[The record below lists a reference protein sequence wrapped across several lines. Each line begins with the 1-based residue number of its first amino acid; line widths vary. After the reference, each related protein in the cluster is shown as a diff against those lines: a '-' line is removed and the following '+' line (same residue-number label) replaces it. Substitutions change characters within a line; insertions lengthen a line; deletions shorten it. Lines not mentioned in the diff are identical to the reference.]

1 MNPTIGSGH
10 RMGKRLAK
18 RIILILLAVLVISG
32 MLAGMLLFA
41 PLGLSVRQTIAET
54 ILSKKLGRP
63 VTVLGNASVDFQKT
77 IRIAV
82 SDAYFIAEGVGEPDA
97 KQRAFRRI
105 SFQAPYSLLLGQTS
119 GVSNFEISGIVF
131 EFNSRTHEATDENP
145 LSSTLLTHLL
155 SNPLFENIRFSDA
168 AFRYSDPE
176 NGWNEE
182 LKVAKLLVET
192 PQQSNTSTLDVHA
205 HLNNA
210 PITFAG
216 KIQKASAKENVS
228 SATVQIEASSSS
240 FTAAFAGV
248 VDYSEPQARLD
259 GDFTAVSG
267 SLADLL
273 QVLSIESGLEAR
285 ASYASRLIGPVDA
298 LRHNHLEFRLET
310 AAGTALSVTGTL
322 DQEDTEQPVD
332 VSFAIDLSRQSDKAA
347 DGNLAVTV
355 LGLSGNVR
363 GTFEQVELL
372 DGRIA
377 TSAAVLDLQEI
388 GPISARRVIKNPD
401 GTVRLTGLSVQG
413 GRRDAPTLSLSGEI
427 GDLFDLR
434 QVDLDGRYDFPT
446 EALLNLADTAA
457 SQLGTLSGNIRLN
470 DQDGVFGLKDLTG
483 KVSGTDLF
491 DLSYELEVPELRY
504 IDEFSYRLAFAVP
517 EFSRFLAA
525 LGGPQRDTLQPFS
538 FDGRVTLSDN
548 LMALKGDMLSG
559 ASNIVAALSLTE
571 PEAPGALVLTGDISS
586 EELDFSDFRNL
597 FDLAQTKVSFKTPDI
612 EHVETHASSFT
623 ADLDLTIGE
632 LVSNGKRAGNVQGK
646 LAHADKA
653 VALAPFSLAY
663 LGGTLNGDFSADF
676 AKDPVALKANGRVD
690 KFRFGQL
697 LREIGIATD
706 FNSTA
711 FLSFDVAGAGPS
723 ARQFSRTLTGRLTGS
738 LWGGILPNRVLD
750 LSGLNLVTWLST
762 GGGGKPSKL
771 VCAVLPFHFKN
782 GVASTKSLILET
794 EDVQVVGSGSVSL
807 QNQTLDLAFVPR
819 SKRKQ
824 LVEIVSAFEL
834 DGPIGAPKLTVRDAG
849 AGRAVG
855 EILSMPLS
863 VVGRIF
869 HGSGLID
876 ETAKPCV
883 LPKNTGPK

>member
-1 MNPTIGSGH
+1 
-10 RMGKRLAK
+10 MGKRFVR
-18 RIILILLAVLVISG
+18 RITLILLAVLLISG
-32 MLAGMLLFA
+32 MLAGMLVFA
-41 PLGLSVRQTIAET
+41 PLGLPVRQTIAET
-54 ILSKKLGRP
+54 ILGEKLDRP
-63 VTVLGNASVDFQKT
+63 VTVLGNVSVDFQKT

-82 SDAYFIAEGVGEPDA
+82 SDAYFLDDRAGGPDA
-97 KQRAFRRI
+97 RQRAFRRI
-105 SFQAPYSLLLGQTS
+105 AFQAPYGLLLGQTS
-119 GVSNFEISGIVF
+119 GLSNFEISGIAF
-131 EFNSRTHEATDENP
+131 EFNQRSDQTTDGTP

-155 SNPLFENIRFSDA
+155 SNPFFENIRFSDA

-182 LKVAKLLVET
+182 LEIATLLVET
-192 PQQSNTSTLDVHA
+192 PQQSRTSTLNLHA
-205 HLNNA
+205 DLNNT
-210 PITFAG
+210 PITLAG
-216 KIQKASAKENVS
+216 KIQKASAKDKAS
-228 SATVQIEASSSS
+228 SATVQIDASSSS
-240 FTAAFAGV
+240 FTAAFAGM
-248 VDYSEPQARLD
+248 VDYSEPQAQLD
-259 GDFTAVSG
+259 GDLTAVSG

-273 QVLSIESGLEAR
+273 QVLGIESGLEAR
-285 ASYASRLIGPVDA
+285 ASYTSRLAGPVDA
-298 LRHNHLEFRLET
+298 LRHNHLELSLET
-310 AAGTALSVTGTL
+310 AAGTAFSVTGTL
-322 DQEDTEQPVD
+322 DQGDTEQPVD
-332 VSFAIDLSRQSDKAA
+332 VSFAVDLSKRSDEAA
-347 DGNLAVTV
+347 DENLAVTV

-363 GTFEQVELL
+363 GTFGQVELL
-372 DGRIA
+372 DGRIT

-413 GRRDAPTLSLSGEI
+413 GPRDAPTLSLSGEI
-427 GDLFDLR
+427 GDLVDLR
-434 QVDLDGRYDFPT
+434 QVDLDGRYDFPA

-457 SQLGTLSGNIRLN
+457 GQLGTLSGNIRLN

-504 IDEFSYRLAFAVP
+504 IDEFSYRIAFAVP
-517 EFSRFLAA
+517 DFSRFLAA

-571 PEAPGALVLTGDISS
+571 PEAPGAWVLAGGISS
-586 EELDFSDFRNL
+586 KQLDFSDFRNL
-597 FDLAQTKVSFKTPDI
+597 FNLAQTQVSFRTPDI
-612 EHVETHASSFT
+612 ERVETPASSFA

-646 LAHADKA
+646 LAYADKA

-663 LGGTLNGDFSADF
+663 LGGTLNGDFRADF
-676 AKDPVALKANGRVD
+676 AKEPVALKANGRVD

-697 LREIGIATD
+697 LREVGIATD

-711 FLSFDVAGAGPS
+711 YLSFDVAGAGPS

-738 LWGGILPNRVLD
+738 LWGGTLPNRVLD

-782 GVASTKSLILET
+782 GVASTRSLILET
-794 EDVQVVGSGSVSL
+794 EDVQVVGSGSVNL
-807 QNQTLDLAFVPR
+807 QNQTLDLGFAPR

-824 LVEIVSAFEL
+824 LVEIVSPFEL

-863 VVGRIF
+863 LVGRIF

-883 LPKNTGPK
+883 LPKNTGPR

>member
-1 MNPTIGSGH
+1 MEQTIASGR
-10 RMGKRLAK
+10 RMGKRLVK
-18 RIILILLAVLVISG
+18 RIILILLAVFVISG
-32 MLAGMLLFA
+32 MLAGMLILA

-54 ILSKKLGRP
+54 ILGEKLDRP
-63 VTVLGNASVDFQKT
+63 ITVLGNVSVDFQKT

-82 SDAYFIAEGVGEPDA
+82 SDAYFLDDRTGGSDA
-97 KQRAFRRI
+97 TQRAFRRI

-119 GVSNFEISGIVF
+119 GFSNFEISGIVF
-131 EFNSRTHEATDENP
+131 EFNSRTHEATDGNP

-155 SNPLFENIRFSDA
+155 SNPFFENIRFSDA

-182 LKVAKLLVET
+182 LKIAKLLVET
-192 PQQSNTSTLDVHA
+192 PQQSKTSTLNLHA
-205 HLNNA
+205 DLNNT
-210 PITFAG
+210 PITLAG
-216 KIQKASAKENVS
+216 KIQKASAKDKAS
-228 SATVQIEASSSS
+228 SATVQIDASSSS

-248 VDYSEPQARLD
+248 VDYSEPQAQLD
-259 GDFTAVSG
+259 GDLTAASG

-273 QVLSIESGLEAR
+273 QVLGIESGLEAR
-285 ASYASRLIGPVDA
+285 ASYASRLAGPVDA
-298 LRHNHLEFRLET
+298 LRHNHLEFSLET
-310 AAGTALSVTGTL
+310 AAGTAFSVTGTL
-322 DQEDTEQPVD
+322 DQGNTEQPVD
-332 VSFAIDLSRQSDKAA
+332 VSFTVDLSKQSNEAA
-347 DGNLAVTV
+347 DENLAVTV

-363 GTFEQVELL
+363 GSFGQVELL

-427 GDLFDLR
+427 GDLVDLR

-504 IDEFSYRLAFAVP
+504 IDEFSYRIAFAVP

-525 LGGPQRDTLQPFS
+525 LGGPQRDALEPFS

-597 FDLAQTKVSFKTPDI
+597 FDLAQTQVSFKTPDI
-612 EHVETHASSFT
+612 ERVETPASSFA

-632 LVSNGKRAGNVQGK
+632 LVSNGKRAGNVQGN
-646 LAHADKA
+646 LAYADKA

-676 AKDPVALKANGRVD
+676 AKRTRCFEGEWPGRQVPVWSAAERNRHRHGFQQHGLSEFRCHRRRSVCAAIQQDLDRPSDRVALGRHTAQSGPRSVRVEPGHLVVHRGRRQT
-690 KFRFGQL
+690 FETR
-697 LREIGIATD
+697 LRRA
-706 FNSTA
+706 A
-711 FLSFDVAGAGPS
+711 
-723 ARQFSRTLTGRLTGS
+723 
-738 LWGGILPNRVLD
+738 
-750 LSGLNLVTWLST
+750 
-762 GGGGKPSKL
+762 
-771 VCAVLPFHFKN
+771 
-782 GVASTKSLILET
+782 
-794 EDVQVVGSGSVSL
+794 VSL
-807 QNQTLDLAFVPR
+807 QERCCVHKVADTGNRTRAGCRLRQ
-819 SKRKQ
+819 RK
-824 LVEIVSAFEL
+824 
-834 DGPIGAPKLTVRDAG
+834 P
-849 AGRAVG
+849 
-855 EILSMPLS
+855 
-863 VVGRIF
+863 
-869 HGSGLID
+869 
-876 ETAKPCV
+876 AKPDTRSGVCAEIETQTACRNSFGFRARWSNRRAEAHSERCWRWPGGRRNSLNAV
-883 LPKNTGPK
+883 ERRGSDFSRLGFDR

>member
-1 MNPTIGSGH
+1 
-10 RMGKRLAK
+10 MGKKFAK
-18 RIILILLAVLVISG
+18 RITLFLLAVLVISG

-41 PLGLSVRQTIAET
+41 PLGLSVRQTVAET
-54 ILSKKLGRP
+54 ILSQKLGRP
-63 VTVLGNASVDFQKT
+63 VTVLGNVSVDFQKT

-82 SDAYFIAEGVGEPDA
+82 SDAYFSAEGAEEPDA
-97 KQRAFRRI
+97 RQRAFRRI
-105 SFQAPYSLLLGQTS
+105 AFQAPYGLLLGKTS
-119 GVSNFEISGIVF
+119 GLSNFAISGIAF
-131 EFNSRTHEATDENP
+131 EFNHRSQGSTDESP
-145 LSSTLLTHLL
+145 LSSPLVSHLL
-155 SNPLFENIRFSDA
+155 SNPFFENIRFSDA
-168 AFRYSDPE
+168 VFRYSDPE

-192 PQQSNTSTLDVHA
+192 PQQSKTSTLVLQAD
-205 HLNNA
+205 LNNTA
-210 PITFAG
+210 ITLAG
-216 KIQKASAKENVS
+216 KIQKASAKDKVS
-228 SATVQIEASSSS
+228 SATVQIDASSPSL
-240 FTAAFAGV
+240 TAAFAGLI
-248 VDYSEPQARLD
+248 DYSKPVAQLD
-259 GDFTAVSG
+259 GDLTATSG

-273 QVLSIESGLEAR
+273 QALGIESSLEAR
-285 ASYASRLIGPVDA
+285 ASYESRLTGPVDA

-332 VSFAIDLSRQSDKAA
+332 VSFTVDLSKRSDEAA
-347 DGNLAVTV
+347 NDNLAVTV

-363 GTFEQVELL
+363 GTFKQVELL

-377 TSAAVLDLQEI
+377 TSAAVLDLHEI
-388 GPISARRVIKNPD
+388 GPISASRVVKNPD

-413 GRRDAPTLSLSGEI
+413 GPRDAPTLMLTGEI
-427 GDLFDLR
+427 GDLVDLR

-491 DLSYELEVPELRY
+491 DLSYELEVPELLY
-504 IDEFSYRLAFAVP
+504 IDEFSYRLAFAVLD
-517 EFSRFLAA
+517 FSRFLAA

-571 PEAPGALVLTGDISS
+571 PEAPGALVLTGDIAS

-597 FDLAQTKVSFKTPDI
+597 FDLAQTKVSFRMPDM
-612 EHVETHASSFT
+612 ERVETHASSFT

-646 LAHADKA
+646 LAYADKA

-676 AKDPVALKANGRVD
+676 AKEPVALKANGRVD
-690 KFRFGQL
+690 KFRFGLL
-697 LREIGIATD
+697 LREIGIATN

-711 FLSFDVAGAGPS
+711 YLSFDVAGAGPS

-738 LWGGILPNRVLD
+738 LWGGTLPNRVLD

-824 LVEIVSAFEL
+824 LVEIVSPFEL
-834 DGPIGAPKLTVRDAG
+834 EGPIGAPKLTVRDAG

-863 VVGRIF
+863 LVGRVF